1 MKIDSQRHN
10 NSVRASVKMEITLTI
25 KNVVLN
31 DNNLWHDHKI
41 HPDVISDVSDIQI
54 KWDYDGFLIVRD
66 NVKLYNNIREFNNKN
81 TYIFMLIKGILKK
94 YTRKKNCIRVFF
106 TKERDIYALYIR
118 NARYIFDIKY
128 NDSIYCVDMSPQ
140 KASMGSNKTLD
151 KIRRIFLTCVLLR
164 EYPTTI
170 DYDIVFNHLLTKE
183 YKKNEYS
190 RDLLD
195 IFDPPIIYDHAKCI
209 QYIKK
214 LSLPLHVNMENALY
228 MREFTGPL
236 PKDLMNIVIW
246 YNLNLE

>member
-1 MKIDSQRHN
+1 MI
-10 NSVRASVKMEITLTI
+10 RASVKMDVKIDITLTI

-31 DNNLWHDHKI
+31 DNNLWRDNKI
-41 HPDVISDVSDIQI
+41 HPDVISNVSDIQI
-54 KWDYDGFLIVRD
+54 KWDYDGFLVVRD
-66 NVKLYNNIREFNNKN
+66 NVKLYINIHKFDNKT
-81 TYIFMLIKGILKK
+81 TYIFMLIKVILKNF
-94 YTRKKNCIRVFF
+94 TRKKNCIYIVFA
-106 TKERDIYALYIR
+106 KGRDEYSLYIH

-128 NDSIYCVDMSPQ
+128 NDSTYHVDTLQ
-140 KASMGSNKTLD
+140 YGASMGSNETLD

-170 DYDIVFNHLLTKE
+170 DYDIVFNHLLTEE

-195 IFDPPIIYDHAKCI
+195 IFDPPVIYDHAKCI

-214 LSLPLHVNMENALY
+214 LLLPLHVNMENALY